1 MAREVGVR
9 RAATVFVNGIY
20 LSGRPNFAT
29 LKGVVEDE
37 LQRLGIDSQPGPA
50 GEVGRPEEPARGS
63 AAAGESTLPAIPP
76 EALSEPG
83 LIVEISRTKIDEAL
97 LDRQDLN
104 GRLDATRGE
113 FSGHRLLKIRKIR
126 EGDLYSHLGLEAGDV
141 LLALNG
147 AFVTVDE
154 NRFFETLAKQ
164 DIVRLLVMRRGKPH
178 SFEYRFR

>member
-20 LSGRPNFAT
+20 LSGRPDFAT

-37 LQRLGIDSQPGPA
+37 LQRLGTDSQPA
-50 GEVGRPEEPARGS
+50 EVGRPKELARGS
-63 AAAGESTLPAIPP
+63 AAAGESTLPSIPP

-83 LIVEISRTKIDEAL
+83 LIVEISRAKIDEAL

-126 EGDLYSHLGLEAGDV
+126 EGDLYTHLGLEAGDV